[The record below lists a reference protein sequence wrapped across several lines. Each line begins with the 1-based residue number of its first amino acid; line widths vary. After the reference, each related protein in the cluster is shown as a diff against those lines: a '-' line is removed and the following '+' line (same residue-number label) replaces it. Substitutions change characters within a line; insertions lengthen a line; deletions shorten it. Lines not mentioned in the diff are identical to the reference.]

1 MAAQARI
8 LEERELQKR
17 LAHVDTLVGE
27 LQQLPDLASRA
38 LVEELLSTVLDLHG
52 EALSRMLDAL
62 GPRGDPAA
70 DRLLEGMA
78 ADDLIRGVLL
88 LHGLHPMDLR
98 SRVEGALESV
108 RPYMRSHG
116 GGVELVGVAGDT
128 VRIRLEGH
136 CQGCPSSMVTLKLAV
151 EKAIYEAAPDVSAI
165 EVLDPPDASAS
176 GPPPIAG
183 LVSLPVVSSSGPRPA
198 PRPTVSPSG
207 EWVTLAARA
216 AHIDNGTVLKTRADN
231 DAVLIARAGDVFYAY
246 VATCPACAGGME
258 GAALDGA
265 QLVCDLCGARY
276 DIRRAGAGIE
286 SDFRIEP
293 LPLLEESGA
302 LRIAIPA
309 RLA

>member
-1 MAAQARI
+1 MAAPSR
-8 LEERELQKR
+8 LVEERELQKR

-27 LQQLPDLASRA
+27 LEELPDPASRA

-62 GPRGDPAA
+62 GPRGDPEA
-70 DRLLEGMA
+70 DRLLERMA
-78 ADDLIRGVLL
+78 GDDLIKGVLL

-98 SRVEGALESV
+98 TRVEGALESV

-116 GGVELVGVAGDT
+116 GGVELLGVAGDT

-136 CQGCPSSMVTLKLAV
+136 CQGCPSSTVTLKLAV
-151 EKAIYEAAPDVSAI
+151 EKAIYEAAPDVAAI
-165 EVLDPPDASAS
+165 EVIEPDDPTP
-176 GPPPIAG
+176 AG
-183 LVSLPVVSSSGPRPA
+183 LVQIPGLVALPMATSGPAARPVA
-198 PRPTVSPSG
+198 APSG

-216 AHIDNGTVLKTRADN
+216 THIDNGSVLNTRTDADN
-231 DAVLIARAGDVFYAY
+231 VLIARAGDVFYAY
-246 VATCPACAGGME
+246 VAKCPACGGAME
-258 GAALDGA
+258 DAALDGA
-265 QLVCDLCGARY
+265 VLVCDVCGGRY
-276 DIRRAGAGIE
+276 DIRRAGAGIG

-293 LPLLEESGA
+293 LPLLEDSGV